1 MTPPYKGRREDA
13 RLLTGAGQY
22 TSDIDRPGQL
32 HAAFLRADRAHA
44 TLRSIDVTAA
54 AQSPGV
60 HKILLGGETEAAGWH
75 RSPNLLP
82 YKGIGDAPLRVPPR
96 PALATDRVRFVGEP
110 VALVVADTVA
120 QAQDA
125 AESIV
130 IDYDDLPAA
139 STAAAALAPHATQI
153 HDAAPGNL
161 CFDYEY
167 GDRQATADAF
177 RHAAHMISI
186 DLTSDRVVG
195 NPMEPKSAV
204 ASWTKV
210 DGIDVLDLWT
220 GTQGSNAL
228 RDSLAGLTGLDPA
241 KIRVRAQDVGGGFG
255 IRGPAYPEHVA
266 LAFAA
271 RAVGRP
277 VKWVASRSET
287 FLSDYHGR
295 ALAMQ
300 AELALDAEGNFL
312 AIRHEWLADQ
322 GAYPVATGPLINT
335 LNPAMMCTGCYRI
348 PAVYGRHR
356 LALTNTIP
364 ITAYRGAGRPDMAYA
379 VERLVDEAA
388 ATLGF
393 DRLDLRR
400 RNAIP
405 PEAFPYRLPTPGP
418 MAAVY
423 DSGSY
428 VALIDRAAVV
438 ADWDGFPA
446 RREASMARGK
456 LRGIG
461 LALFVE
467 PSGGVVPK
475 DEVAITFGG
484 ATADEITI
492 HTVTGS
498 SGQGHETV
506 FPEIIARVLG
516 IAPERI
522 RLNTGNPDSPPLL
535 GGGAFASRS
544 MLSQGAASHLAAVAV
559 IEKGKPLAAEALE
572 AATADLEYAEGAYR
586 IAGTDRALPFLDLV
600 RSLPR
605 METHP
610 LDTQTEMPAGRAYP
624 SGAHVAEVEI
634 DPATGLV
641 EILNYTAIDD
651 CGTVLNHTLLEGQI
665 LGGLMQGIGQVMG
678 EVALYDESGQFLTGS
693 FMDYTMPHSDLVQR
707 VHIESL
713 VTPSPNNPLGVK
725 GAGEAGTTGALPT
738 AMNAIMDA
746 LRPKGVRQLDM
757 PASAARVW
765 AALQVGR
772 KSEAPSAI
780 SPATRP

>member
-1 MTPPYKGRREDA
+1 M
-13 RLLTGAGQY
+13 
-22 TSDIDRPGQL
+22 
-32 HAAFLRADRAHA
+32 
-44 TLRSIDVTAA
+44 
-54 AQSPGV
+54 
-60 HKILLGGETEAAGWH
+60 
-75 RSPNLLP
+75 
-82 YKGIGDAPLRVPPR
+82 
-96 PALATDRVRFVGEP
+96 RFVGEP
-110 VALVVADTVA
+110 VALVVAETA
-120 QAQDA
+120 HQAQDA
-125 AESIV
+125 AELIV
-130 IDYDDLPAA
+130 IEDQDLAA
-139 STAAAALAPHATQI
+139 LPSPAAALAAGAVQI
-153 HDAAPGNL
+153 HRSVPGNL

-167 GDRQATADAF
+167 GDLAATDAAF
-177 RHAAHMISI
+177 ESAAHVVAL

-195 NPMEPKSAV
+195 NPMEPKSAL
-204 ASWTKV
+204 ASW
-210 DGIDVLDLWT
+210 DGEFLDLWT
-220 GTQGSNAL
+220 GTQGMTAL
-228 RDSLAGLTGLDPA
+228 RDSLVGLTGLAPERV
-241 KIRVRAQDVGGGFG
+241 RVRAHDVGGGFG

-295 ALAMQ
+295 GLEMH
-300 AELALDAEGNFL
+300 AELALDAKGGFL
-312 AIRHEWLADQ
+312 AIRHEWRADQ

-348 PAVYGRHR
+348 PAVYGRHL
-356 LALTNTIP
+356 LAITNTIP
-364 ITAYRGAGRPDMAYA
+364 ITAYRGAGRPDMAYV

-388 ATLGF
+388 ARLGF

-400 RNAIP
+400 RNAVP

-428 VALIDRAAVV
+428 VALIDRAVAV
-438 ADWDGFPA
+438 ADWAGFA
-446 RREASMARGK
+446 GRRAESEAAGR

-461 LALFVE
+461 LGLFVE

-475 DEVAITFGG
+475 DEIAITFGG

-492 HTVTGS
+492 HTVTHS

-506 FPEIIARVLG
+506 FPEIVARVLG
-516 IAPERI
+516 IAADRVRLSAGDPEGPV
-522 RLNTGNPDSPPLL
+522 LV

-544 MLSQGAASHLAAVAV
+544 MLSHGAASHLAAVAV
-559 IEKGKPLAAEALE
+559 IEKGRALAAEALE
-572 AATADLEYAEGAYR
+572 AAETDLEYAGGAYR
-586 IAGTDRALPFLDLV
+586 IVGTDRALGFLDLV
-600 RSLPR
+600 RAHPR
-605 METHP
+605 GEAHP
-610 LDTQTEMPAGRAYP
+610 LDTTTGLPSGRAYP

-641 EILNYTAIDD
+641 ELLNYVAVDD

-665 LGGLMQGIGQVMG
+665 LGGLMQGLGQVFG
-678 EVALYDESGQFLTGS
+678 EQAQYDADGQFLTGS
-693 FMDYTMPHSDLVQR
+693 FMDYAMPRSDLVRR

-713 VTPSPNNPLGVK
+713 VTPSPNNVLGVK

-746 LRPKGVRQLDM
+746 LRPVGVVGLDM
-757 PASAARVW
+757 PASAHRVW
-765 AALQVGR
+765 RALAGVPGG
-772 KSEAPSAI
+772 
-780 SPATRP
+780 